1 MKVLEANS
9 LSKAYGNLKAVD
21 DLSLEVHEGEIYGL
35 LGLNGAGKTTTI
47 RMFLDMIK
55 PSAGTVQ
62 LFGMNVKSGDDF
74 LNKVGYLVETPSSYP
89 ELNVVENLQIYYK
102 YRKLKDRHLIES
114 IIQKLQL
121 HAFRNVKTKNLSLGN
136 KQRLG
141 LAKAL
146 FHNPR
151 LLILDE
157 PTNGLDPA
165 GIVEFRNM
173 LKSLSHQ
180 GVTIFISSHLLDEVS
195 RVASRIG
202 IVHQGKLLREVNSA
216 KLETELNKTLVIRTS
231 DIEKCKTLMS
241 SLGYE
246 FSEGTH
252 SNELRCIDNLAVD
265 GCEQIAKQIVEADLG
280 LREIFIEKENL
291 ETYFLRQIGR
301 SMNHD

>member
-21 DLSLEVHEGEIYGL
+21 DLSLAVHEGEIYGL

-55 PSAGTVQ
+55 PSAGTVK
-62 LFGMNVKSGDDF
+62 LFGMNVKSGDDY
-74 LNKVGYLVETPSSYP
+74 LNKVGYLVEIPSSYP
-89 ELNVVENLQIYYK
+89 ELNVVENLEIYYR

-114 IIQKLQL
+114 IIHKLQL
-121 HAFRNVKTKNLSLGN
+121 DAFRNVKTKNLSLGN

-165 GIVEFRNM
+165 GIVEFRNL

-202 IVHQGKLLREVNSA
+202 IVHQGKLLREVDSA
-216 KLETELNKTLVIRTS
+216 KLETELNKTLVIRARN
-231 DIEKCKTLMS
+231 IEKCKTLVS

-246 FSEGTH
+246 VSVGTQ
-252 SNELRCIDNLAVD
+252 SSELRCIDNLAVEE
-265 GCEQIAKQIVEADLG
+265 CEQIAKQIVEADLG
-280 LREIFIEKENL
+280 LKEIFIEKENL
-291 ETYFLRQIGR
+291 ETYFLRQIAGAI
-301 SMNHD
+301 SHD